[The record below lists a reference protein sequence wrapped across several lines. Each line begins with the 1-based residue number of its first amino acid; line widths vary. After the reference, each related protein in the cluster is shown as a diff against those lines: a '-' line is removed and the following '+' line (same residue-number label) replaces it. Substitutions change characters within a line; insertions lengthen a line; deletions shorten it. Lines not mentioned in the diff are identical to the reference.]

1 MEGTANPD
9 SRGFGT
15 NYLPND
21 SRGANDGGGTYTS
34 SQRNPSM
41 DDYEQIFGPSARDIK
56 QDPMRHKRHQR
67 WHLPDVLKG
76 PNPYLTDRID
86 GLITDT
92 TNSPFTTVILP
103 YVYLEHPDAKIK
115 WNVWAFDEGMASRV
129 PYESAARV
137 LTQTHKSFAG
147 YTVRH
152 GLAVTLE
159 HNFMMSPEGRVNFQN
174 QLKQLVGSIQYT
186 NDYDVH
192 VALIMAPS
200 YASTVDEKYYAR
212 DKNVWQRCRE
222 YVDLFGIMQKNGNAM
237 DILIEEAKATLRS
250 WGAQEPN
257 FLLTNSKLTMQMTMT
272 PEQTSYITYGPDGA
286 KRLKNGPN
294 ISNYR
299 GLNIVNS
306 RAFSTEEGA
315 RPRDIL
321 NRRVRVAEYYLAK
334 GIKHGSEG
342 FIELYDQSKDQMFK
356 MSFQDLWDRS
366 TLPPGDDIE
375 GDDDDDGGGWDK
387 PYEKGNPNAAAPD
400 SKEKRAKWKNPVLVE
415 EEIHHE
421 GGSSSSTDDTGKLVV
436 EPRDDVIKGT
446 QVQNYKTYYA
456 LVNSKGYTWETTIE
470 DKFTVANSQILP
482 ENMLFSKVGAFEFK
496 SDENKSRSFSHAAAS
511 RDIFACE
518 MTNEL
523 MQKFLTQPDSI
534 DRSVI
539 KTIIKPMLGISDKTA
554 YEGFD
559 ATNSSHPEIM
569 SSLMLCYLAYDVLR
583 KSSTTAEISKQS
595 LTLGNLSFSTT
606 KLSDLY
612 DHIERSM
619 TSEQNNYKSLIDYMN
634 GFMTTNSDEIRWL
647 TQNDEYITKESWNND
662 SKNRNFATKLK
673 HSLQFAFNSMHSKNP
688 NVIFEQSAKY
698 FNCTILDGLQFSAPG
713 DQFDPYNI
721 PGEGGGGDQANK
733 TAYDKLIGQGT
744 SKYFIKEALEL
755 RGKERPIDETF
766 GTDERGAKW
775 DFVIVRP
782 NIEHNMLGVVMGRGG
797 KDELGATFWGQTE
810 LSCYDDGMHGKWGMS
825 YKYHERAMV
834 LNEKNLIKCW
844 DVAFNGYNG
853 GMDDTYV
860 DWKNKS
866 PSSSFQ
872 DATTNLSEPYSGD
885 SMIIMRF
892 RHVPGKHWPNPILL
906 SHEGPTG
913 DAKADMP
920 IDPENIHSIFDW
932 KMGVFC
938 AHANSE
944 AVDQSN
950 CFRYSRYAQ
959 NINFPDFARLHRQRK
974 PAGYNA
980 QESLTEATSLAFQ
993 GTSRVYGKDHIAGDE
1008 CTKGAGHLGQ
1018 SYVGVAS
1025 VREGKGLFFNPGV
1038 GSMNKLF

>member
-1 MEGTANPD
+1 MCVIRALASDIKVYKRSHLVRSISNNMTEGPSSAT
-9 SRGFGT
+9 SRGFDT
-15 NYLPND
+15 NHLPND
-21 SRGANDGGGTYTS
+21 SRGGDNGGGTYTS

-250 WGAQEPN
+250 WGSQEPN

-306 RAFSTEEGA
+306 RSFSTEEGA
-315 RPRDIL
+315 RPRDVL
-321 NRRVRVAEYYLAK
+321 NRRVRVAEYYLVK
-334 GIKHGSEG
+334 GVTQGEKGY
-342 FIELYDQSKDQMFK
+342 IEMYDQSKDQMFK
-356 MSFQDLWDRS
+356 ISFADLYKRS
-366 TLPPGDDIE
+366 QLPGEDE
-375 GDDDDDGGGWDK
+375 DGKANWK
-387 PYEKGNPNAAAPD
+387 KAAQTPYQGMPVAKFAGHFK
-400 SKEKRAKWKNPVLVE
+400 SYKE
-415 EEIHHE
+415 
-421 GGSSSSTDDTGKLVV
+421 
-436 EPRDDVIKGT
+436 
-446 QVQNYKTYYA
+446 
-456 LVNSKGYTWETTIE
+456 LVNDYHYDYLKMAKNIDHTYVGGLAVLPKNGLIQPLDAYRFGRRFDDFDDQQTYPFSSPTITSK
-470 DKFTVANSQILP
+470 N
-482 ENMLFSKVGAFEFK
+482 
-496 SDENKSRSFSHAAAS
+496 
-511 RDIFACE
+511 FACE
-518 MTNEL
+518 MTNEIL
-523 MQKFLTQPDSI
+523 AEFL
-534 DRSVI
+534 
-539 KTIIKPMLGISDKTA
+539 IKPTNEDNLENIVRNTICPIFGIDNA
-554 YEGFD
+554 F
-559 ATNSSHPEIM
+559 AQ
-569 SSLMLCYLAYDVLR
+569 LMKIPDILKSRLVLYLAYNLLSGQEKTEQGDNEKTQLGDIVFQEKKEPLSEFAAKLTNQQNYDEFNFDQIVDEQVFQQFGTTTLNE
-583 KSSTTAEISKQS
+583 KSNKIVKTSWTMKDPHPRSFVIRLNHALNFALQSMCNKNVHSIFEISAHFFNN
-595 LTLGNLSFSTT
+595 TL
-606 KLSDLY
+606 
-612 DHIERSM
+612 
-619 TSEQNNYKSLIDYMN
+619 
-634 GFMTTNSDEIRWL
+634 
-647 TQNDEYITKESWNND
+647 
-662 SKNRNFATKLK
+662 
-673 HSLQFAFNSMHSKNP
+673 
-688 NVIFEQSAKY
+688 
-698 FNCTILDGLQFSAPG
+698 LDGLQFSQIDG
-713 DQFDPYNI
+713 DNDPD
-721 PGEGGGGDQANK
+721 PSEVEAR
-733 TAYDKLIGQGT
+733 DKARAKLDIHN
-744 SKYFIKEALEL
+744 SKYFA
-755 RGKERPIDETF
+755 ETYEEPEGDNTKTDS
-766 GTDERGAKW
+766 GTNWDQHVDGW

-853 GMDDTYV
+853 GMDDTHV
-860 DWKNKS
+860 DWKREDNND
-866 PSSSFQ
+866 FQ
-872 DATTNLSEPYSGD
+872 EKTTNLSEPYSGD

-892 RHVPGKHWPNPILL
+892 RHIPGKHWPNPILL
-906 SHEGPTG
+906 SHEGPIAQEKG
-913 DAKADMP
+913 NVP

-932 KMGVFC
+932 KMAVFS
-938 AHANSE
+938 ADAAESSESTAQWNGIRFMKYAENS
-944 AVDQSN
+944 
-950 CFRYSRYAQ
+950 
-959 NINFPDFARLHRQRK
+959 NFPDFARLHRQRK

-980 QESLTEATSLAFQ
+980 QESLTETTSLAFQ
-993 GTSRVYGKDHIAGDE
+993 GTSRVNYMDQHTE
-1008 CTKGAGHLGQ
+1008 ESTKGAGHLGQ

-1025 VREGKGLFFNPGV
+1025 VREGKGLFWSPGAS
-1038 GSMNKLF
+1038 SMMKMF